1 MYRAIAAAT
10 KLIGPG
16 AGLVF
21 FIDLSAPDIKTILSL
36 IFVRATSFHGVLRVD
51 RTMIMIRRIIATRKY
66 MYRRIIGGETQ
77 DVQGGPPNVIASI
90 ILVISKHRLNLFCI
104 IDYVYRF

>member
-10 KLIGPG
+10 QLIGPG

-51 RTMIMIRRIIATRKY
+51 RTMIMIRRIIAARKY
-66 MYRRIIGGETQ
+66 MYRRIIT
-77 DVQGGPPNVIASI
+77 
-90 ILVISKHRLNLFCI
+90 R
-104 IDYVYRF
+104 

>member
-51 RTMIMIRRIIATRKY
+51 RTMIMIRRIIAARKY
-66 MYRRIIGGETQ
+66 MYRRIIT
-77 DVQGGPPNVIASI
+77 
-90 ILVISKHRLNLFCI
+90 R
-104 IDYVYRF
+104 